1 MANYVT
7 TSTTNAG
14 DTNVRL
20 TTQLMIGADSN
31 PAQELH
37 VTGDGVFTGNIT
49 AYYSSDISLK
59 DNIRPIE
66 SAVFKIQQIRGVTF
80 DWNKKSNK
88 LQQEKGH
95 DVGLIAQ
102 EVEKVLPEVV
112 EIREDGI
119 KAIAYDKVVPLL
131 VEAIKEQ
138 QSEIEKLKKESLGYQ
153 KYLEGRKKVE
163 LDRKTKDEMKS
174 KGLAISKYGK

>member
-1 MANYVT
+1 MANYIT
-7 TSTTNAG
+7 TDTTDPNQTNIRMTTN
-14 DTNVRL
+14 
-20 TTQLMIGADSN
+20 LMIGADADPSV
-31 PAQELH
+31 ALH
-37 VTGDGVFTGNIT
+37 VTGEGYFTSNIT

-66 SAVFKIQQIRGVTF
+66 SAIFKVQQIRGVTF
-80 DWNKKSNK
+80 DWNEKSTE

-112 EIREDGI
+112 QIREDGI
-119 KAIAYDKVVPLL
+119 RAIQYEKVVPLL

-138 QSEIEKLKKESLGYQ
+138 QVTIENLTKRIEL
-153 KYLEGRKKVE
+153 LENGTPR
-163 LDRKTKDEMKS
+163 R
-174 KGLAISKYGK
+174 I

>member
-1 MANYVT
+1 MANYIT
-7 TSTTNAG
+7 TDTTRS
-14 DTNVRL
+14 DPTNVRL
-20 TTQLMIGADSN
+20 TQELMIGADADPSV
-31 PAQELH
+31 ALH
-37 VTGDGVFTGNIT
+37 VTGEGYFTNNIT

-66 SAVFKIQQIRGVTF
+66 SAIFKVQQIRGVTF
-80 DWNKKSNK
+80 DWNEKSTE

-112 EIREDGI
+112 QIREDGI
-119 KAIAYDKVVPLL
+119 KAIAYEKVVPLL

-138 QSEIEKLKKESLGYQ
+138 QTTIENLESRLKL
-153 KYLEGRKKVE
+153 LEDK
-163 LDRKTKDEMKS
+163 
-174 KGLAISKYGK
+174 

>member
-1 MANYVT
+1 MANYLR
-7 TSTTNAG
+7 TSTTKPTTAN
-14 DTNVRL
+14 TNLRL
-20 TTQLMIGADSN
+20 ADKVMIGADTDPS
-31 PAQELH
+31 AALH
-37 VTGDGVFTGNIT
+37 VTGETVVTSNIT

-66 SAVFKIQQIRGVTF
+66 SAIFKVKQIRGVTF
-80 DWNKKSNK
+80 DWNEKSTE

-112 EIREDGI
+112 QIREDGI
-119 KAIAYDKVVPLL
+119 MAIQYEKVVPLL

-138 QSEIEKLKKESLGYQ
+138 QVTIENLTKRIEL
-153 KYLEGRKKVE
+153 LENGNSR
-163 LDRKTKDEMKS
+163 R
-174 KGLAISKYGK
+174 I

>member
-1 MANYVT
+1 MPAQHIQANSTDQGYSNIVT
-7 TSTTNAG
+7 NSNVHIGGAG
-14 DTNVRL
+14 
-20 TTQLMIGADSN
+20 N
-31 PAQELH
+31 PAQELQ

-66 SAVFKIQQIRGVTF
+66 SAIFKVKQIRGVTF
-80 DWNKKSNK
+80 DWNEKSNK

-102 EVEKVLPEVV
+102 EVEKVLPEVIQ
-112 EIREDGI
+112 IRKDGI
-119 KAIAYDKVVPLL
+119 KAISYEKVVPLL

-138 QSEIEKLKKESLGYQ
+138 QVTIENLTKRIEL
-153 KYLEGRKKVE
+153 LEDGTPR
-163 LDRKTKDEMKS
+163 R
-174 KGLAISKYGK
+174 I

>member
-1 MANYVT
+1 MANYIT
-7 TSTTNAG
+7 TSTTTNSGA
-14 DTNVRL
+14 TNVRL
-20 TTQLMIGADSN
+20 IEELMIGADAD
-31 PAQELH
+31 PAVALH
-37 VTGDGVFTGNIT
+37 VTGEGYFTGNIT

-66 SAVFKIQQIRGVTF
+66 SAIFKVKQIRGVTF
-80 DWNKKSNK
+80 DWNEKSNK

-112 EIREDGI
+112 QIREDGI
-119 KAIAYDKVVPLL
+119 MAIQYEKVVPLL

-138 QSEIEKLKKESLGYQ
+138 QVTIENLTKRIEL
-153 KYLEGRKKVE
+153 LENGNSR
-163 LDRKTKDEMKS
+163 R
-174 KGLAISKYGK
+174 I

>member
-1 MANYVT
+1 MANYIT
-7 TSTTNAG
+7 TSTTDPNQ
-14 DTNVRL
+14 TNIRM
-20 TTQLMIGADSN
+20 TTNLMIGADADPSV
-31 PAQELH
+31 ALH
-37 VTGDGVFTGNIT
+37 VTGEGYFTSNIT

-66 SAVFKIQQIRGVTF
+66 SAIFKVQQIRGVTF
-80 DWNKKSNK
+80 DWNEKSNK

-112 EIREDGI
+112 QIREDGI
-119 KAIAYDKVVPLL
+119 KAISYEKVVPLL

-138 QSEIEKLKKESLGYQ
+138 QVTIENLTKRIEL
-153 KYLEGRKKVE
+153 LEDGTPR
-163 LDRKTKDEMKS
+163 R
-174 KGLAISKYGK
+174 I

>member
-1 MANYVT
+1 MPAQHIQANSTDQGYSNIVT
-7 TSTTNAG
+7 NSNVHIGGAG
-14 DTNVRL
+14 
-20 TTQLMIGADSN
+20 N
-31 PAQELH
+31 PAQELQ

-66 SAVFKIQQIRGVTF
+66 SAIFKVQQIRGVTF
-80 DWNKKSNK
+80 DWNEKSNK

-112 EIREDGI
+112 QIREDGI
-119 KAIAYDKVVPLL
+119 KAISYEKVVPLL

-138 QSEIEKLKKESLGYQ
+138 QVTIENLTKRIEL
-153 KYLEGRKKVE
+153 LENGTSR
-163 LDRKTKDEMKS
+163 R
-174 KGLAISKYGK
+174 I

>member
-7 TSTTNAG
+7 TSGTNAG
-14 DTNVRL
+14 ATNVRL

-66 SAVFKIQQIRGVTF
+66 SALFKVQQIRGVTF
-80 DWNKKSNK
+80 DWNEKSNE

-102 EVEKVLPEVV
+102 EVEKVLPEVIQ
-112 EIREDGI
+112 IREDGI
-119 KAIAYDKVVPLL
+119 KAISYEKVVPLL
-131 VEAIKEQ
+131 VEAIKDQ
-138 QSEIEKLKKESLGYQ
+138 QKQIEELKEVSKGYQELLERKESRKKWLKENELKK
-153 KYLEGRKKVE
+153 RDPNVV
-163 LDRKTKDEMKS
+163 
-174 KGLAISKYGK
+174 SKYGK

>member
-1 MANYVT
+1 MPAQHIQANSTDQGYSNIVT
-7 TSTTNAG
+7 NSNVHIGGAG
-14 DTNVRL
+14 
-20 TTQLMIGADSN
+20 N
-31 PAQELH
+31 PAQELQ

-66 SAVFKIQQIRGVTF
+66 SAIFKVKQIRGVTF
-80 DWNKKSNK
+80 DWNEKSNK

-102 EVEKVLPEVV
+102 EVEKVLPEVIQ
-112 EIREDGI
+112 IRKDGI
-119 KAIAYDKVVPLL
+119 KAISYEKVVPLL

-138 QSEIEKLKKESLGYQ
+138 QVTIENLTKRIEL
-153 KYLEGRKKVE
+153 LEDGTSR
-163 LDRKTKDEMKS
+163 R
-174 KGLAISKYGK
+174 I